1 MFSTIEPKHWQHL
14 KSRLLIVITCV
25 LSICGYSQSTGSNPL
40 AINGFSLW
48 LISRD
53 SATIQ
58 LIPRAGKN
66 GLMMEGGKTVA
77 HARFKVNNY
86 GEISLPISALSIPNV
101 EPPPVDLSASRFIKI
116 RYKANQ
122 PVLLQLREAGAS
134 GPFHNH
140 VLLAASEQF
149 TTATVQLSS
158 FKGGPQPLDLKNV
171 AKFSL
176 AFLANNIEDGFADL
190 VIQSFSIDRY
200 KP

>member
-1 MFSTIEPKHWQHL
+1 MSSIIKQKRRHL
-14 KSRLLIVITCV
+14 RARLLIVITCV
-25 LSICGYSQSTGSNPL
+25 LSIGGHSQSTGSNPL

-48 LISRD
+48 LTSRD

-77 HARFKVNNY
+77 HARFKVNSY

-101 EPPPVDLSASRFIKI
+101 EPPPVNLSASRFVKI
-116 RYKANQ
+116 RYKSNQ
-122 PVLLQLREAGAS
+122 PVLLQLRQAGAN
-134 GPFHNH
+134 GPVHNH
-140 VLLAASEQF
+140 VLLAASETF
-149 TTATVQLSS
+149 TTTSVQLSS
-158 FKGGPQPLDLKNV
+158 FKGGIQPLDLKHV
-171 AKFSL
+171 AKFSFAL
-176 AFLANNIEDGFADL
+176 FANNAKDGFADL